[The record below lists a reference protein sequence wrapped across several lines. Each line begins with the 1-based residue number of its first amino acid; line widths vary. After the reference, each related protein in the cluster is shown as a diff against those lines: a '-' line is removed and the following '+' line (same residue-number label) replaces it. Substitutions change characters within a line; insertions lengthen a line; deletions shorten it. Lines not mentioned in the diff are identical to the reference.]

1 MHRESRITER
11 IMRVAATDGKHTW
24 VYQFPHQ
31 LWRKAVKRVMQDTR
45 EAKLPE
51 EAAGG
56 ILEMIAES
64 AADGD

>member
-1 MHRESRITER
+1 
-11 IMRVAATDGKHTW
+11 MRVSATDGKETW
-24 VYQFPHQ
+24 VYQFPAP

-56 ILEMIAES
+56 ILELIAEGVVN
-64 AADGD
+64 GD